1 MAGAG
6 LKSKIESLLGK
17 KSCVQ
22 TFGGYAARL
31 CVLVFKKWPR
41 LNVIEAVSLIF
52 IRQSVCMK
60 GNS

>member
-22 TFGGYAARL
+22 TFGGYAARH

-41 LNVIEAVSLIF
+41 LNGSEAVSLIF
-52 IRQSVCMK
+52 IRQSV
-60 GNS
+60 